1 MDPFEFYLEAGEHTL
16 TLDANREPMAI
27 SKITIYPFEEAPSY
41 EEKLAE
47 WKSAGLTEISLD
59 EGIRIEGEQ
68 PTTISMQSM
77 FPANDRTSA
86 LTQPQDPARIRY
98 NILDYDKCN
107 ML

>member
-77 FPANDRTSA
+77 FRRT
-86 LTQPQDPARIRY
+86 TERRR
-98 NILDYDKCN
+98 
-107 ML
+107 